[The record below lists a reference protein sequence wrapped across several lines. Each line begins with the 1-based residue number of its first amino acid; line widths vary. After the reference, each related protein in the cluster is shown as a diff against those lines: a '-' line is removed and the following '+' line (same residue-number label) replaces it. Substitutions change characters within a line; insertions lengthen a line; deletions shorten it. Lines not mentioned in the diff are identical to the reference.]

1 MKATVR
7 LEHQLLA
14 VETEHEVHAM
24 LQLVAPPA
32 PAQKPRQPL
41 NLALVIDRSGSMAGP
56 KLEATKECAAFLLR
70 RLEPT
75 DQLSLVTFDEEVE
88 LVAPLVSARYPA
100 LPHALAGITD
110 GGAAHLSGRW
120 LDGLAMVP
128 GSKV

>member
-32 PAQKPRQPL
+32 PAHKPRQPL
-41 NLALVIDRSGSMAGP
+41 NLALIIDRSGSMAGP

-75 DQLSLVTFDEEVE
+75 DQLSVVTFDEEVE
-88 LVAPLVSARYPA
+88 LAAPLVSARDPG
-100 LPHALAGITD
+100 LRLDEPLRRLAEGRR
-110 GGAAHLSGRW
+110 GARARLGR
-120 LDGLAMVP
+120 
-128 GSKV
+128 